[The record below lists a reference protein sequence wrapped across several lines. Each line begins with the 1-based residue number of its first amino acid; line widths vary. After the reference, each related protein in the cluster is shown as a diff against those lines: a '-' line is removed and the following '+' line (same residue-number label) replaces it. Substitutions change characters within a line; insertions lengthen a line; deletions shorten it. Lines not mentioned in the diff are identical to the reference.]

1 MVSGHLLCDGLRIV
15 WAQRIIDGH
24 KVIGTVVLD
33 VEEREGDKY
42 GVFLRSSDLPLTA
55 RLGGIFNGVPRG

>member
-1 MVSGHLLCDGLRIV
+1 MVLIFSGHLLCDGLRIV

-33 VEEREGDKY
+33 VEEREADKY
-42 GVFLRSSDLPLTA
+42 DIFL
-55 RLGGIFNGVPRG
+55 